1 MTTYSV
7 TSGVT
12 SSGITLGN
20 GGTEYV
26 YSGGRTVSTT
36 VGYGGAE
43 IVYSGGTGSV
53 TTVSGGTEFV
63 SSGSTA
69 VGTTVEYFST
79 EVVDGGTAVS
89 TTVSN
94 GGTEIVYSSGTA
106 GFNWVALEDVGIS
119 YNFTANATPGLVISA
134 GSHADTITVGRSSQ
148 TVSETIGN
156 LLVRVTAANAGV
168 AIRGSTGSNE
178 LEITTGGTV
187 TLNRGLNN
195 ITVQLDAASTRV
207 LPRNRTVVIDGSTGN
222 DVFVA
227 TSEVLRAGQQMDG
240 GGGVNALV
248 LQGGR
253 AFGADEHSGGRC
265 DRRAIGCNADHLPA
279 GRAEQPDAEPG
290 VCLGLSPIVSGGSAR
305 PQQ

>member
-26 YSGGRTVSTT
+26 YSGGRTVGTT

-43 IVYSGGTGSV
+43 IVDSGGTGSV
-53 TTVSGGTEFV
+53 TTASGSTEFV
-63 SSGSTA
+63 SSGGTA

-79 EVVDGGTAVS
+79 EVVNGGTAVS

-94 GGTEIVYSSGTA
+94 GGTEIVYSGGTA
-106 GFNWVALEDVGIS
+106 SFK
-119 YNFTANATPGLVISA
+119 NATPDLVISA
-134 GSHADTITVGRSSQ
+134 GSHADTITVGSSSQ
-148 TVSETIGN
+148 TVSGTIGN
-156 LLVRVTAANAGV
+156 LLVRAAAANAGV
-168 AIRGSTGSNE
+168 AIRSSTGSYE

-195 ITVQLDAASTRV
+195 ITVQLAAASTLV
-207 LPRNRTVVIDGSTGN
+207 LPTNRTVVIDGSTGN

-227 TSEVLRAGQQMDG
+227 TSELLRAGQQING

-248 LQGGR
+248 LQGGG
-253 AFGADEHSGGRC
+253 AFGADEHSGGKC
-265 DRRAIGCNADHLPA
+265 HRRAIGCNGDHLPA
-279 GRAEQPDAEPG
+279 ERAEQPDAEPG
-290 VCLGLSPIVSGGSAR
+290 VCLGQSPIVGGGSAR